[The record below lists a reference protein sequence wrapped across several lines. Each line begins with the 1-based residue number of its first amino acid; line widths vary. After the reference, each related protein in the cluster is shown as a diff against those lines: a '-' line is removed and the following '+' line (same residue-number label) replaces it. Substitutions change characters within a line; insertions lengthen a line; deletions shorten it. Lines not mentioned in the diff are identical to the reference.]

1 LETFS
6 HHQSEFDLDSLP
18 IMMDVLN
25 KTGVPDGFAL
35 QLCNGL
41 TGSTTASKQGNLWI
55 GGYDSSFTTGPMQWV
70 SIVEDAWYVVTVND
84 ITVNGVTV
92 SGSTSLNNPQ
102 SIIDSGT
109 TQLVIATTAGYTAL
123 ISALQSANAVT
134 FGTGV
139 SATLQ
144 QDFWN
149 GEGITSSGV
158 TINTGVTV
166 TIGIEGPSG
175 NVPINVPLTNIFLTS
190 GGFTSCQVIV
200 LLSFF
205 FPSLL
210 WSGMITPPFDQ
221 FRWAKEPQARV
232 VPEPSLV
239 RFFSPVMWCSLTV
252 VPVRGSDSLLA
263 RTVSTLPVPPGLTP
277 TLLALFLLEQCRLRR
292 LPRKLLQPQPKL
304 QPQPRPR
311 RPPPRPTPHPHRL
324 QRPPPR

>member
-1 LETFS
+1 
-6 HHQSEFDLDSLP
+6 
-18 IMMDVLN
+18 
-25 KTGVPDGFAL
+25 
-35 QLCNGL
+35 
-41 TGSTTASKQGNLWI
+41 
-55 GGYDSSFTTGPMQWV
+55 
-70 SIVEDAWYVVTVND
+70 
-84 ITVNGVTV
+84 V

-109 TQLVIATTAGYTAL
+109 TQLVIATSAGYTAL
-123 ISALQSANAVT
+123 ITALQSANAVT

-139 SATLQ
+139 STALQ

-149 GEGITSSGV
+149 GQGITSSAV
-158 TINTGVTV
+158 TINTTVTV

-252 VPVRGSDSLLA
+252 VQVRGSDSLLA
-263 RTVSTLPVPPGLTP
+263 RTVSTLPVLPELTP
-277 TLLALFLLEQCRLRR
+277 TLLALFLLEQCQLRR
-292 LPRKLLQPQPKL
+292 LPP
-304 QPQPRPR
+304 PRPRPRLR
-311 RPPPRPTPHPHRL
+311 RPPPP
-324 QRPPPR
+324 PPPRPQPLLWFLPRPPLR